1 MKNPTGWIPAD
12 QPISPIRS
20 MLPLLALFS
29 SCSYIS
35 KVKPRHCSISAI
47 PNICSH
53 VTAAPK
59 YIPREQIGTTESR
72 LQNAN
77 LTSLDRIIDIPKQ
90 SKALVVAAR
99 SRETVQWIEDVEPDW
114 IKYPYILS
122 ENDNPN
128 STLSVPANNGNEAMR
143 YLTFIIDNYDSLPDF
158 IAFRH
163 GHGSA
168 WHQRFDSAIE
178 INNLNLTTVRLRG
191 YQNFNCVGVWGC
203 DEHINLAEK
212 QRTENASSSQTK
224 RLLSA
229 RSAPEVDAAIYENW
243 DTWFG
248 VPMPE
253 DVTGPCCAQF
263 AVTKEAVYGRT
274 KEKYVEWRQWL
285 VASPLTAFHSGMV
298 FERLWHVIF
307 GMPAVLCQEDEQC
320 WCSTFVDPLT
330 DTCPT

>member
-1 MKNPTGWIPAD
+1 MP
-12 QPISPIRS
+12 
-20 MLPLLALFS
+20 PLLALFS
-29 SCSYIS
+29 SCFYAS
-35 KVKPRHCSISAI
+35 KVQPRHFSTSAI
-47 PNICSH
+47 QKLCSRA
-53 VTAAPK
+53 TATHK
-59 YIPREQIGTTESR
+59 YIPREQIEATESR
-72 LQNAN
+72 LQQAN
-77 LTSLDRIIDIPKQ
+77 LTSLDQIVDIPKQ

-99 SRETVQWIEDVEPDW
+99 SRETIQWMEDVEPDW
-114 IKYPYILS
+114 IRYPYILS

-143 YLTFIIDNYDSLPDF
+143 YLTFIIDNYDFLPDF

-178 INNLNLTTVRLRG
+178 INNLNLTTVRMRG
-191 YQNFNCVGVWGC
+191 YQNFNCEGSWGC

-212 QRTENASSSQTK
+212 QRKENAANSQAK

-229 RSAPEVDAAIYENW
+229 RSFPEVDAAIYENW

-253 DVTGPCCAQF
+253 DLTGPCCAQF
-263 AVTKEAVYGRT
+263 AVTKEAVYRRT

-285 VASPLTAFHSGMV
+285 LVNPLTAFHAGVV

-307 GMPAVLCQEDEQC
+307 GMPAVLCQEDQQC
-320 WCSTFVDPLT
+320 WCSTFNDPLT
-330 DTCPT
+330 ESCAT